1 MVLRHN
7 LAFIGQVTRPDDEDR
22 STKLMNNAGD
32 SYQLSMI
39 TIAIKMDGVI
49 TRGMQSGL
57 GVSRLFGLKERG
69 SAYEL

>member
-49 TRGMQSGL
+49 TREMKSGL
-57 GVSRLFGLKERG
+57 QVEPAFWVKRKGMHT
-69 SAYEL
+69 